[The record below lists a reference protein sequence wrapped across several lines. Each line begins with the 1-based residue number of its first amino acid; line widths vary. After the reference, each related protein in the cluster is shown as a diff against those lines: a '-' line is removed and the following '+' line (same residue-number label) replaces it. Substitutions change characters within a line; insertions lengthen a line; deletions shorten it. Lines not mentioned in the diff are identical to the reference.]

1 MWRRACYDLQ
11 HTVRGGDIAPQ
22 EWHYATILRDAA
34 TPGGLCGGCDTAMPR
49 QRFVLERPWGRALC
63 STAGDG
69 IGGRW
74 LAPKGRAG
82 SQVWSRFWPC
92 WRD

>member
-1 MWRRACYDLQ
+1 L
-11 HTVRGGDIAPQ
+11 RG
-22 EWHYATILRDAA
+22 AA

-74 LAPKGRAG
+74 L
-82 SQVWSRFWPC
+82 
-92 WRD
+92 